1 MITFCVLT
9 CLSEVECEDSSS
21 ESEVH
26 VVSSEEA
33 GDSVDGTS
41 SPPQEA
47 GKFQEFSANLVHL
60 AITQAFNEVDSN
72 NNSVSED
79 LEDGVDVL
87 TFVMKKSLTGV
98 FGSKPNKARRY
109 SENLLPP
116 TPLPKYLTR
125 TISGSNTPVVPET
138 PPSSPAVFNLE
149 RTSPGSLGFQTSLTA
164 SQFFSMKSFADPL
177 YNSLL
182 SCVELTSSLAS
193 DIANTADSPIRA
205 AARSKESFQKS
216 PRNIISPVKNGET
229 LISFLSQ
236 KVCQSKSPPNA
247 NHSNGFDFNDFV
259 DDLTSIVRTTKKE
272 RYYDKLDS
280 SVEFPYCKQNLLK
293 EFTDSQESEKA
304 ERAAIMINGLDC
316 SNAKRLESYAS
327 ELSRSIVG
335 SAVSSSVLLGT
346 ENVGNEAKGTALDN
360 EELRTESVA
369 PDDSDSHDDD
379 YKRAVDYGK
388 EPRGNGIIEGHVHAF
403 VAEVISVALTEAVV
417 LCGETRNEN
426 DSGKR
431 DESSQKEDGRNNES
445 ENQIKGESEESSSE
459 SSEEERSDPNEAVA
473 SINTSSQ
480 LSHEVTDHLVNKL
493 VESILSDSLA
503 KASKMIKR
511 KSMEVIS
518 KNDLNCQEE
527 THLEI
532 DESAAEESS
541 FSDEEV
547 AEGGALQ
554 SFAESFSSLTVRGA
568 VEIAK
573 SCIESPNAEP
583 RVRPIATGN
592 WGCGVFRGDP
602 ELKALIQWVAASAA
616 GCPVIVYHTFG
627 DRRLLRVS
635 VGLCCGLLQKKS
647 MMKLTL

>member
-1 MITFCVLT
+1 MFLLVFTD
-9 CLSEVECEDSSS
+9 VECEDSSS

-41 SPPQEA
+41 SPAQEA
-47 GKFQEFSANLVHL
+47 GEFQAFSANLVRL

-79 LEDGVDVL
+79 FEDGADVL
-87 TFVMKKSLTGV
+87 TFVMKKSLNGV

-116 TPLPKYLTR
+116 TPLPKCLTR

-149 RTSPGSLGFQTSLTA
+149 RTSADSLVFQTSLTA

-193 DIANTADSPIRA
+193 DIATAAVLPIGA
-205 AARSKESFQKS
+205 AAGSKESFQNS
-216 PRNIISPVKNGET
+216 PRNIRSPVKNGDM

-247 NHSNGFDFNDFV
+247 KHSYGFHFNDFV

-293 EFTDSQESEKA
+293 EFTDSQESAKA
-304 ERAAIMINGLDC
+304 ERPAIMINGLDC

-335 SAVSSSVLLGT
+335 SAISSSVFVGS
-346 ENVGNEAKGTALDN
+346 ENLENETKGTALDN
-360 EELRTESVA
+360 EELRTESTA
-369 PDDSDSHDDD
+369 PDDSDYHDDD
-379 YKRAVDYGK
+379 YQRAVGCGM
-388 EPRGNGIIEGHVHAF
+388 ETRGNGIIEGHVYAF
-403 VAEVISVALTEAVV
+403 VAEVISVALTEAAV
-417 LCGETRNEN
+417 LCGETGNED

-431 DESSQKEDGRNNES
+431 DESSQNEDGGNNES

-459 SSEEERSDPNEAVA
+459 SSEEERSDPNEAIP

-480 LSHEVTDHLVNKL
+480 LSHEITDHLVNKL

-511 KSMEVIS
+511 KSMAAIS
-518 KNDLNCQEE
+518 KNDCQEE

-532 DESAAEESS
+532 DESAADESS
-541 FSDEEV
+541 NSDEEV
-547 AEGGALQ
+547 AEDGALQ
-554 SFAESFSSLTVRGA
+554 SFAESFTSLTVRGA

-573 SCIESPNAEP
+573 SYIESPNAEP

-635 VGLCCGLLQKKS
+635 VGLCCGLLQKKT

>member
-1 MITFCVLT
+1 MFLLVFTD
-9 CLSEVECEDSSS
+9 VECEDSSS

-33 GDSVDGTS
+33 GDDGTS
-41 SPPQEA
+41 SPVQEA
-47 GKFQEFSANLVHL
+47 GEFQAFSANLVRL

-79 LEDGVDVL
+79 FEDGADVL
-87 TFVMKKSLTGV
+87 TFVMKKSLNGV

-116 TPLPKYLTR
+116 TPIPKCLTR

-149 RTSPGSLGFQTSLTA
+149 RTSPDSLGFQTSLTA

-193 DIANTADSPIRA
+193 DIATTADSPIRA
-205 AARSKESFQKS
+205 AAGSKESFQKS
-216 PRNIISPVKNGET
+216 PRNIISPVKNGEK

-247 NHSNGFDFNDFV
+247 KHSNGFHFKDFV

-280 SVEFPYCKQNLLK
+280 SVQFPYCKQNLLK
-293 EFTDSQESEKA
+293 EFTVSQETEKA
-304 ERAAIMINGLDC
+304 ERPAIMINGLDC
-316 SNAKRLESYAS
+316 SNTKRLESYAS

-335 SAVSSSVLLGT
+335 SAISSSVFLGT
-346 ENVGNEAKGTALDN
+346 ENLTNESKGTALDN
-360 EELRTESVA
+360 EELRTESTT
-369 PDDSDSHDDD
+369 PDGSDYHDDD
-379 YKRAVDYGK
+379 SQRVVDYGM
-388 EPRGNGIIEGHVHAF
+388 ETRGNGIIEGHVHAF
-403 VAEVISVALTEAVV
+403 VAEVISVALTEAAV
-417 LCGETRNEN
+417 LCGETGNEE

-431 DESSQKEDGRNNES
+431 DESSQNEDGGNNES

-459 SSEEERSDPNEAVA
+459 SSEEERSDRNEAIA
-473 SINTSSQ
+473 SINTPSQ
-480 LSHEVTDHLVNKL
+480 LSHEITDHLVNRF
-493 VESILSDSLA
+493 VESVLSDSLA

-511 KSMEVIS
+511 KSMEEI
-518 KNDLNCQEE
+518 NCPEE

-532 DESAAEESS
+532 DESAADESS

-547 AEGGALQ
+547 AEDEAMQ

-635 VGLCCGLLQKKS
+635 VGLCCG
-647 MMKLTL
+647 

>member
-1 MITFCVLT
+1 MFLLVFTD
-9 CLSEVECEDSSS
+9 VECEDSSS

-33 GDSVDGTS
+33 GDDGTS
-41 SPPQEA
+41 SPAQEA
-47 GKFQEFSANLVHL
+47 GEFQAFSANLVRL

-72 NNSVSED
+72 NNFVSED
-79 LEDGVDVL
+79 LEDGADVL
-87 TFVMKKSLTGV
+87 TFVMKKSLNGV

-116 TPLPKYLTR
+116 TPIPKCLTR
-125 TISGSNTPVVPET
+125 TISGSNTPVVPGT

-149 RTSPGSLGFQTSLTA
+149 RTSPDSLGFQTSLTA

-193 DIANTADSPIRA
+193 DIATTADSPIRA
-205 AARSKESFQKS
+205 AAGSKESFQKS
-216 PRNIISPVKNGET
+216 PCNIISPVKNGEK

-247 NHSNGFDFNDFV
+247 KHSNGFHFKDFV

-280 SVEFPYCKQNLLK
+280 SVQFPYCKQNLLK
-293 EFTDSQESEKA
+293 EFTDSQETEKA
-304 ERAAIMINGLDC
+304 ERPAIMINGLDC
-316 SNAKRLESYAS
+316 SNAKRLDSYAS

-335 SAVSSSVLLGT
+335 SAISSSVFLGT
-346 ENVGNEAKGTALDN
+346 ENLTNESKGTALDN
-360 EELRTESVA
+360 EELRTESVT
-369 PDDSDSHDDD
+369 PDDSDYHDDD
-379 YKRAVDYGK
+379 YQRAVGCGM
-388 EPRGNGIIEGHVHAF
+388 ETRGNGIIEGHVHAF
-403 VAEVISVALTEAVV
+403 VSGVISVALTEAAV
-417 LCGETRNEN
+417 LCGETGNEE

-431 DESSQKEDGRNNES
+431 DKSSQNEDGGNNES

-459 SSEEERSDPNEAVA
+459 SSEEKRSDPSEAVA

-532 DESAAEESS
+532 DESAADESS

-547 AEGGALQ
+547 AEDEAMQ

-568 VEIAK
+568 VEIAT
-573 SCIESPNAEP
+573 SCLESPNAEP

-635 VGLCCGLLQKKS
+635 VGLCCGLLEKKT

>member
-1 MITFCVLT
+1 MFLLVFTD
-9 CLSEVECEDSSS
+9 VECEDSSS

-41 SPPQEA
+41 SPAQEA
-47 GKFQEFSANLVHL
+47 GEFQAFSANLVRL

-79 LEDGVDVL
+79 FEDGADVL
-87 TFVMKKSLTGV
+87 TFVMKKSLNGV

-116 TPLPKYLTR
+116 TPLPKCLTR
-125 TISGSNTPVVPET
+125 TISGSDTPVVPET

-149 RTSPGSLGFQTSLTA
+149 RTSPDSLGFQTSLTA

-193 DIANTADSPIRA
+193 DIATAADSPIRA
-205 AARSKESFQKS
+205 AAGSKESFQNS
-216 PRNIISPVKNGET
+216 PRNIRSPVKNGDM

-247 NHSNGFDFNDFV
+247 KHSNGFHFNDFV

-293 EFTDSQESEKA
+293 ELTDSQESAKA
-304 ERAAIMINGLDC
+304 ERPAIMINGLDC

-335 SAVSSSVLLGT
+335 SAISSSVFLGT
-346 ENVGNEAKGTALDN
+346 ENLTNESKGTALDN
-360 EELRTESVA
+360 EELRTESVT
-369 PDDSDSHDDD
+369 PDDSDYHDDD
-379 YKRAVDYGK
+379 YQRAVGCGM
-388 EPRGNGIIEGHVHAF
+388 ETRGNGIIEGHVYAF
-403 VAEVISVALTEAVV
+403 VAEVISVALTEAAV
-417 LCGETRNEN
+417 LCGETGNEE

-431 DESSQKEDGRNNES
+431 DESSQNEDGKNNES

-459 SSEEERSDPNEAVA
+459 SSEEERSDRHEAIP

-480 LSHEVTDHLVNKL
+480 LSHEITDHLVNKL

-503 KASKMIKR
+503 KASKMIKG
-511 KSMEVIS
+511 KSMEAIS

-532 DESAAEESS
+532 DDSAADESS

-547 AEGGALQ
+547 AEDEAMQ

-573 SCIESPNAEP
+573 SCLESPNAEP

-635 VGLCCGLLQKKS
+635 VGLCFGLLQKKT

>member
-1 MITFCVLT
+1 MFLLVFTD
-9 CLSEVECEDSSS
+9 VECEDSSS

-33 GDSVDGTS
+33 GDDGTS
-41 SPPQEA
+41 SPVQEA
-47 GKFQEFSANLVHL
+47 GEFQAFSANLVRL

-79 LEDGVDVL
+79 FEDGADVL
-87 TFVMKKSLTGV
+87 TFVMKKSLNGV

-116 TPLPKYLTR
+116 TPIPKCLTR

-149 RTSPGSLGFQTSLTA
+149 RTSPDSLGFQTSLTA

-193 DIANTADSPIRA
+193 DIATTADSPIRA
-205 AARSKESFQKS
+205 AAGSKESFQKS
-216 PRNIISPVKNGET
+216 PRNIISPVKNGEK

-247 NHSNGFDFNDFV
+247 KHSNGFHFKDFV

-280 SVEFPYCKQNLLK
+280 SVQFPYCKQNLLK
-293 EFTDSQESEKA
+293 EFTVSQETEKA
-304 ERAAIMINGLDC
+304 ERPAIMINGLDC
-316 SNAKRLESYAS
+316 SNTKRLESYAS

-335 SAVSSSVLLGT
+335 SAISSSVFLGT
-346 ENVGNEAKGTALDN
+346 ENLTNESKGTALDN
-360 EELRTESVA
+360 EELRTESTT
-369 PDDSDSHDDD
+369 PDGSDYHDDD
-379 YKRAVDYGK
+379 SQRVVDYGM
-388 EPRGNGIIEGHVHAF
+388 ETRGNGIIEGHVHAF
-403 VAEVISVALTEAVV
+403 VAEVISVALTEAAV
-417 LCGETRNEN
+417 LCGETGNEE

-431 DESSQKEDGRNNES
+431 DESSQNEDGGNNES

-459 SSEEERSDPNEAVA
+459 SSEEERSDPSEAVA

-493 VESILSDSLA
+493 VENILSDSLA

-532 DESAAEESS
+532 DESAADESS

-547 AEGGALQ
+547 AEDEAMQ

-635 VGLCCGLLQKKS
+635 VGLCCGLLEKKT

>member
-1 MITFCVLT
+1 MFLLAFT
-9 CLSEVECEDSSS
+9 EVECEDSSS

-33 GDSVDGTS
+33 GGSVDGTS
-41 SPPQEA
+41 SPAQEA
-47 GKFQEFSANLVHL
+47 DEFQEFSANLVHL

-79 LEDGVDVL
+79 LEDGADVL
-87 TFVMKKSLTGV
+87 TFVMKKSLNGV

-116 TPLPKYLTR
+116 TALPKCLTR
-125 TISGSNTPVVPET
+125 TVSGSNTPVVPET

-149 RTSPGSLGFQTSLTA
+149 RTSPDSLGFQTSLTA

-193 DIANTADSPIRA
+193 DIATTADSPIRA
-205 AARSKESFQKS
+205 AAGSKESFQNS
-216 PRNIISPVKNGET
+216 PRNIRSPVKNGDM

-236 KVCQSKSPPNA
+236 KVCQSKSPPNTK
-247 NHSNGFDFNDFV
+247 HSNGFHFNDFV

-280 SVEFPYCKQNLLK
+280 SVQFPNCKQNLLK
-293 EFTDSQESEKA
+293 EFTNSQETEKA
-304 ERAAIMINGLDC
+304 ERPVIMINGLDC

-335 SAVSSSVLLGT
+335 SAISSSVFLGT
-346 ENVGNEAKGTALDN
+346 ENLANETIKGTAMDN
-360 EELRTESVA
+360 EELRTESVT
-369 PDDSDSHDDD
+369 PDDSDNHDDD
-379 YKRAVDYGK
+379 YQRAVDYGM
-388 EPRGNGIIEGHVHAF
+388 ETRGNGIIEGHVHAF
-403 VAEVISVALTEAVV
+403 VAEVISVAVTEAAVF
-417 LCGETRNEN
+417 CGKTGNKD

-431 DESSQKEDGRNNES
+431 DESSQNEDGRNNES
-445 ENQIKGESEESSSE
+445 EKQIKGESEESSSE
-459 SSEEERSDPNEAVA
+459 SLEEERSYPTEAIA

-480 LSHEVTDHLVNKL
+480 LSHEITDHLVNKL

-503 KASKMIKR
+503 RASKMIKR
-511 KSMEVIS
+511 KSMEAIS
-518 KNDLNCQEE
+518 KNDLNCQDE

-532 DESAAEESS
+532 DDSAADESS

-547 AEGGALQ
+547 AEDEAMQ
-554 SFAESFSSLTVRGA
+554 SFAESFSRLTVRGA

-635 VGLCCGLLQKKS
+635 VGLCCGLLEKKT

>member
-1 MITFCVLT
+1 MFLLVFTD
-9 CLSEVECEDSSS
+9 VECEDSSS

-33 GDSVDGTS
+33 GDDGTS
-41 SPPQEA
+41 SPVQEA
-47 GKFQEFSANLVHL
+47 GEFQAFSANLVRL

-79 LEDGVDVL
+79 FEDGADVL
-87 TFVMKKSLTGV
+87 TFVMKKSLNGV

-116 TPLPKYLTR
+116 TPIPKCLTR
-125 TISGSNTPVVPET
+125 TISGSNTPVVPGT

-149 RTSPGSLGFQTSLTA
+149 RTSPDSLGFQTSLTA

-193 DIANTADSPIRA
+193 DIATTADSPIRA
-205 AARSKESFQKS
+205 AAGSKESFQKS
-216 PRNIISPVKNGET
+216 PRNIISPVKNGEK

-247 NHSNGFDFNDFV
+247 KHSNGFHFKDFV

-272 RYYDKLDS
+272 RYYDKLES
-280 SVEFPYCKQNLLK
+280 SVQFPYCKQNLLK
-293 EFTDSQESEKA
+293 EFTDSQETGKA
-304 ERAAIMINGLDC
+304 ERPAIMINGLDC
-316 SNAKRLESYAS
+316 SNAKHLESYAS

-335 SAVSSSVLLGT
+335 SAISSSVFLGT
-346 ENVGNEAKGTALDN
+346 ENLTNESKGTALDN
-360 EELRTESVA
+360 EELRTESVT
-369 PDDSDSHDDD
+369 PDDSDYHDDD
-379 YKRAVDYGK
+379 YQRVVDYGI
-388 EPRGNGIIEGHVHAF
+388 ETRGNGIIEGHVHAF
-403 VAEVISVALTEAVV
+403 VAEVISVALTEAAV
-417 LCGETRNEN
+417 LCGETGNEE

-431 DESSQKEDGRNNES
+431 DKSSQNEDGGNNES

-459 SSEEERSDPNEAVA
+459 SSEEERSDPSEAVA

-493 VESILSDSLA
+493 VENILSDSLA

-532 DESAAEESS
+532 DESAADESS

-547 AEGGALQ
+547 AEDEAMQ

-568 VEIAK
+568 VEIAT
-573 SCIESPNAEP
+573 SCLESPNAEP

-635 VGLCCGLLQKKS
+635 VGLCCGLLEKKT

>member
-1 MITFCVLT
+1 MFLLVFTD
-9 CLSEVECEDSSS
+9 VECEDSSS

-33 GDSVDGTS
+33 GDDGTS
-41 SPPQEA
+41 SPAQEA
-47 GKFQEFSANLVHL
+47 GEFQAFSANLVRL

-79 LEDGVDVL
+79 FEDGADVL
-87 TFVMKKSLTGV
+87 TFVMKKSLNGV

-116 TPLPKYLTR
+116 TPIPKCLTR
-125 TISGSNTPVVPET
+125 TISGSNTPVVPGT

-149 RTSPGSLGFQTSLTA
+149 RTSPDSLGFQASLTA

-193 DIANTADSPIRA
+193 DIATTADSPIRA
-205 AARSKESFQKS
+205 AAGSKESFQKS
-216 PRNIISPVKNGET
+216 PRNIISPVKNGEK

-247 NHSNGFDFNDFV
+247 KHSNGFHFKDFV

-280 SVEFPYCKQNLLK
+280 SVQFPYCKQNLLK
-293 EFTDSQESEKA
+293 EFTDSQETEKA
-304 ERAAIMINGLDC
+304 ERPAIMINGLDC

-335 SAVSSSVLLGT
+335 SAISSSVFLGT
-346 ENVGNEAKGTALDN
+346 ENLTNESKGTALDN
-360 EELRTESVA
+360 EELRTESTT
-369 PDDSDSHDDD
+369 PDGSDYHDDD
-379 YKRAVDYGK
+379 SQRVVDYGM
-388 EPRGNGIIEGHVHAF
+388 ETGGNGIIEGHVHAF
-403 VAEVISVALTEAVV
+403 VAEVISVALTEAAV
-417 LCGETRNEN
+417 LCGETGNEE

-431 DESSQKEDGRNNES
+431 DESSQNEDGGNNES

-459 SSEEERSDPNEAVA
+459 SSEEERSDPNEAIP

-480 LSHEVTDHLVNKL
+480 LSHEITDHLVNKL

-511 KSMEVIS
+511 KSMEEI
-518 KNDLNCQEE
+518 NCQEE

-532 DESAAEESS
+532 DESAADESS

-547 AEGGALQ
+547 AEDEAMQ

-635 VGLCCGLLQKKS
+635 VGLCCGLLQKKT

>member
-1 MITFCVLT
+1 MFLLVFTD
-9 CLSEVECEDSSS
+9 VEFEDSSS

-41 SPPQEA
+41 SPAQEA
-47 GKFQEFSANLVHL
+47 GEFQAFSANLVRL

-79 LEDGVDVL
+79 FEDGADVL
-87 TFVMKKSLTGV
+87 TFVMKKSLNGV

-116 TPLPKYLTR
+116 TPLPKCLTR
-125 TISGSNTPVVPET
+125 TISGSNTPVVPGT

-149 RTSPGSLGFQTSLTA
+149 RTSPDSLGFQTSLTA

-193 DIANTADSPIRA
+193 DIATAADSPIRA
-205 AARSKESFQKS
+205 AAGSKESFQNS
-216 PRNIISPVKNGET
+216 PRNIRSPVKNGDM

-247 NHSNGFDFNDFV
+247 KHSNGFHFNDFV

-280 SVEFPYCKQNLLK
+280 SVEFPYCKQNLLT
-293 EFTDSQESEKA
+293 EFTDSQESAKA
-304 ERAAIMINGLDC
+304 ERPAIMINGSDC

-335 SAVSSSVLLGT
+335 SAISSSVFVGS
-346 ENVGNEAKGTALDN
+346 ENLENETKGTALDN
-360 EELRTESVA
+360 EELRTESTT
-369 PDDSDSHDDD
+369 PDDSDSHDDSQ
-379 YKRAVDYGK
+379 RVVDYGM
-388 EPRGNGIIEGHVHAF
+388 ETRGNGIIEGHVHAF
-403 VAEVISVALTEAVV
+403 VAEVISVALTEAAV
-417 LCGETRNEN
+417 LCGETGNED

-431 DESSQKEDGRNNES
+431 DESSQNEDGGNDES

-459 SSEEERSDPNEAVA
+459 SSEEERSDPNEAIP

-480 LSHEVTDHLVNKL
+480 LSHEITDHLVNKL

-511 KSMEVIS
+511 KSMAAIS

-547 AEGGALQ
+547 AEDGALQ
-554 SFAESFSSLTVRGA
+554 SFAESFSGLTVRGA

-573 SCIESPNAEP
+573 SCLESPNAEP

-635 VGLCCGLLQKKS
+635 VGLCCGLLQKKT

>member
-1 MITFCVLT
+1 MFLLVFTD
-9 CLSEVECEDSSS
+9 VECEDSSS

-41 SPPQEA
+41 SPAQEA
-47 GKFQEFSANLVHL
+47 GEFQEFSANLVRL
-60 AITQAFNEVDSN
+60 AIAQAFNEVDSN
-72 NNSVSED
+72 NNFVSED
-79 LEDGVDVL
+79 LEDGADVL
-87 TFVMKKSLTGV
+87 TFVMKKSLNGV

-116 TPLPKYLTR
+116 TPIPKCLTR
-125 TISGSNTPVVPET
+125 TISGSNTPVVPGT

-149 RTSPGSLGFQTSLTA
+149 RTSPDSLGFQTSLTV
-164 SQFFSMKSFADPL
+164 SHFFSMKSFADPL

-193 DIANTADSPIRA
+193 DIATTADSPIRA
-205 AARSKESFQKS
+205 AAGSKESFQKS
-216 PRNIISPVKNGET
+216 PRNIISPVKNGEK

-247 NHSNGFDFNDFV
+247 KHSNGFHFKDFV

-280 SVEFPYCKQNLLK
+280 SVQFPFCKQNLLK
-293 EFTDSQESEKA
+293 EFTVSQETEKA
-304 ERAAIMINGLDC
+304 ERPAIMINGLDC
-316 SNAKRLESYAS
+316 SNAKRLEFYAS

-335 SAVSSSVLLGT
+335 SAISSSVFLGT
-346 ENVGNEAKGTALDN
+346 ENLTNESKGTALDN
-360 EELRTESVA
+360 EELRTESVT
-369 PDDSDSHDDD
+369 PDDSDYHDDD
-379 YKRAVDYGK
+379 YQRAVGCGM
-388 EPRGNGIIEGHVHAF
+388 ETRGNGVIEGHVHAF
-403 VAEVISVALTEAVV
+403 VAEVISVASTEAAV
-417 LCGETRNEN
+417 LCGETGNED

-431 DESSQKEDGRNNES
+431 DESSQNEDGKNNES

-459 SSEEERSDPNEAVA
+459 SSEEERSDPNEAIP
-473 SINTSSQ
+473 STNTSSQ
-480 LSHEVTDHLVNKL
+480 LSHEITDHLVNRL
-493 VESILSDSLA
+493 VESVLSDSLA
-503 KASKMIKR
+503 KASKMMKR

-518 KNDLNCQEE
+518 KNNLNCQEE

-547 AEGGALQ
+547 AEDGALQ
-554 SFAESFSSLTVRGA
+554 SFAESFSALTVRGA

-573 SCIESPNAEP
+573 SCIDSPNAEP

-635 VGLCCGLLQKKS
+635 VGLCCGLLQKKT

>member
-1 MITFCVLT
+1 MFLLVFTD
-9 CLSEVECEDSSS
+9 VECEDSSS

-41 SPPQEA
+41 SPAQEA
-47 GKFQEFSANLVHL
+47 GEFQAFSANLVRL

-79 LEDGVDVL
+79 FEDGADVL
-87 TFVMKKSLTGV
+87 TFVMKKSLNGV

-116 TPLPKYLTR
+116 TPLPKCLTR

-149 RTSPGSLGFQTSLTA
+149 RTAADSLGFQTSLTG
-164 SQFFSMKSFADPL
+164 SQFFSMKSFSDPL

-193 DIANTADSPIRA
+193 DIATAAVLPIGA
-205 AARSKESFQKS
+205 AAGSKESFQNS
-216 PRNIISPVKNGET
+216 PRNIRSPVKNGDM

-247 NHSNGFDFNDFV
+247 KHSYGFHFNDFV

-293 EFTDSQESEKA
+293 EFTDSQESAKA
-304 ERAAIMINGLDC
+304 ERPAIMINGLDC

-335 SAVSSSVLLGT
+335 SAISSSVFVGS
-346 ENVGNEAKGTALDN
+346 ENLENETKGTALDN
-360 EELRTESVA
+360 EELRTEPTA
-369 PDDSDSHDDD
+369 PDDSDYHDDD
-379 YKRAVDYGK
+379 YQRAVGCGM
-388 EPRGNGIIEGHVHAF
+388 ETRGNGIIEGHVYAF
-403 VAEVISVALTEAVV
+403 VAEVISVALTEAAV
-417 LCGETRNEN
+417 LCGETGNED

-431 DESSQKEDGRNNES
+431 DESSQNEDGGNNES

-459 SSEEERSDPNEAVA
+459 SSEEERSDPNEAVT

-480 LSHEVTDHLVNKL
+480 LSHEITDHLVNKL
-493 VESILSDSLA
+493 VESVLSDSLA

-547 AEGGALQ
+547 AADGAMQ

-635 VGLCCGLLQKKS
+635 VGLCCGLLQKKT

>member
-1 MITFCVLT
+1 MFLLVFTD
-9 CLSEVECEDSSS
+9 VECEDSSS

-41 SPPQEA
+41 SPAQEA
-47 GKFQEFSANLVHL
+47 GEFQAFSANLVRL

-79 LEDGVDVL
+79 FEDGADVL
-87 TFVMKKSLTGV
+87 TFVMKKSLNGV
-98 FGSKPNKARRY
+98 FGSKPNKARKY

-116 TPLPKYLTR
+116 TPLPKCLTR

-149 RTSPGSLGFQTSLTA
+149 RTSPDSLGFQTSLTA

-193 DIANTADSPIRA
+193 DIATAADSPIRA
-205 AARSKESFQKS
+205 AAGSKESFQNS
-216 PRNIISPVKNGET
+216 PRNIRSPVKNGDM

-247 NHSNGFDFNDFV
+247 KHSNGFHFNDFV

-293 EFTDSQESEKA
+293 EFTDSQESAKA
-304 ERAAIMINGLDC
+304 ERPAIMINGLDC

-335 SAVSSSVLLGT
+335 SAISSSVFVGS
-346 ENVGNEAKGTALDN
+346 ENLENETKGTALDN
-360 EELRTESVA
+360 EELRTESTA

-379 YKRAVDYGK
+379 SQRVVDYGM
-388 EPRGNGIIEGHVHAF
+388 ETRGNGIIEGHVYAF
-403 VAEVISVALTEAVV
+403 VAEVISVALTEAAV
-417 LCGETRNEN
+417 LCGETGNED

-431 DESSQKEDGRNNES
+431 GESSQNEDGKNNES

-459 SSEEERSDPNEAVA
+459 SSEEERSDLSEAIA

-480 LSHEVTDHLVNKL
+480 LSHKITDHLVNKL

-511 KSMEVIS
+511 KSMEAIS
-518 KNDLNCQEE
+518 KNDLNCREE

-547 AEGGALQ
+547 AEDGAMQ

-573 SCIESPNAEP
+573 SCLESPNAEP

-635 VGLCCGLLQKKS
+635 VGLCSGLLEKKT

>member
-1 MITFCVLT
+1 MFLLIFT
-9 CLSEVECEDSSS
+9 EVECEDSSS
-21 ESEVH
+21 ESEIH

-33 GDSVDGTS
+33 GDSVEGTF
-41 SPPQEA
+41 SPAQEA
-47 GKFQEFSANLVHL
+47 GEFQAFSANLVRL

-79 LEDGVDVL
+79 FEDGADVL
-87 TFVMKKSLTGV
+87 TLVMKKSLNGV

-116 TPLPKYLTR
+116 TPLPKCLTR

-149 RTSPGSLGFQTSLTA
+149 RTSADSLVFQTSLTA

-193 DIANTADSPIRA
+193 DIATAAVLPIGA
-205 AARSKESFQKS
+205 AAGSKESFQNS
-216 PRNIISPVKNGET
+216 PRNIRSPVKNGDM

-247 NHSNGFDFNDFV
+247 KHSYGFHFNDFV

-293 EFTDSQESEKA
+293 EFTDSQESAKA
-304 ERAAIMINGLDC
+304 ERPAIMINGLDC

-335 SAVSSSVLLGT
+335 SAISSSVFVGS
-346 ENVGNEAKGTALDN
+346 ENLENETKGTALDN
-360 EELRTESVA
+360 EELRTESTA
-369 PDDSDSHDDD
+369 PDDSDYHDDD
-379 YKRAVDYGK
+379 YQRAVGCGM
-388 EPRGNGIIEGHVHAF
+388 ETRGNGIIEGHVYAF
-403 VAEVISVALTEAVV
+403 VAEVISVALTEAAV
-417 LCGETRNEN
+417 LCGETGNE
-426 DSGKR
+426 DGSGKR
-431 DESSQKEDGRNNES
+431 DESSQNEDGGNNES

-459 SSEEERSDPNEAVA
+459 SSEEERSDPNEAIP

-480 LSHEVTDHLVNKL
+480 LSHEITDHLVNKL

-511 KSMEVIS
+511 KSMAAIS

-532 DESAAEESS
+532 DESAADESS
-541 FSDEEV
+541 NSDEEV
-547 AEGGALQ
+547 AEDGALQ
-554 SFAESFSSLTVRGA
+554 SFAESFTSLTVRGA

-573 SCIESPNAEP
+573 SYIESPNAEP

-635 VGLCCGLLQKKS
+635 VGLCCGLLQKKT

>member
-1 MITFCVLT
+1 MFLLVFTD
-9 CLSEVECEDSSS
+9 VECEDSSS

-41 SPPQEA
+41 SPAQEA
-47 GKFQEFSANLVHL
+47 GEFQAFSANLVRL
-60 AITQAFNEVDSN
+60 AITQAFNEVGSN

-79 LEDGVDVL
+79 FEDGADVL
-87 TFVMKKSLTGV
+87 TFVMKKSLNGV

-116 TPLPKYLTR
+116 TPLPKCLTR

-149 RTSPGSLGFQTSLTA
+149 RTSPDSLGLQTSLTA

-193 DIANTADSPIRA
+193 DIATAAVLPIGA
-205 AARSKESFQKS
+205 AAGSKESFQNS
-216 PRNIISPVKNGET
+216 PRNIRSPVKNGDM

-247 NHSNGFDFNDFV
+247 KHSYGFHFNDFV

-293 EFTDSQESEKA
+293 EFTDSQESAKA
-304 ERAAIMINGLDC
+304 ERPAIMINGLDC

-335 SAVSSSVLLGT
+335 SAISSSVFVGS
-346 ENVGNEAKGTALDN
+346 ENLENETKGTAVDN
-360 EELRTESVA
+360 EELRTESTA

-379 YKRAVDYGK
+379 SQRVVDYGM
-388 EPRGNGIIEGHVHAF
+388 ETRGNGVIEGHVHAF
-403 VAEVISVALTEAVV
+403 VAGVISVALTEAAV
-417 LCGETRNEN
+417 LCGETGNEE

-431 DESSQKEDGRNNES
+431 DESSQNEDGGINES
-445 ENQIKGESEESSSE
+445 ENQIKGETEESSSE
-459 SSEEERSDPNEAVA
+459 SSEEERSDPNEAIP

-480 LSHEVTDHLVNKL
+480 LSHEITDHLVNKL

-511 KSMEVIS
+511 KSMAAIS

-532 DESAAEESS
+532 DVFAADESS
-541 FSDEEV
+541 NSDEEV
-547 AEGGALQ
+547 AEDGALQ
-554 SFAESFSSLTVRGA
+554 SFAESFSSLTVGGA

-573 SCIESPNAEP
+573 SCIDSPNAEP

-635 VGLCCGLLQKKS
+635 VGLCCGLLQKKT